1 MTKNRI
7 MAGFAASLLV
17 LGAVNITACS
27 KGKDAKKAEE
37 KKGPGRVAQAVSIA
51 QVATVTINPEI
62 VVAGTVQPQN
72 EAQVFPT
79 ASGAKVTQLLV
90 DVGQNV
96 SAGQV
101 LAKLDARQINADS
114 ELLAAQVRRAKTA
127 LIEAEVQLKTAIQNL
142 NRTTSGPQETA
153 LSLDQAKLAASE
165 AKAQYDRAIAT
176 NDIGALSKEEIE
188 RRKTAWLQ
196 AEARLKGQQGDV
208 SAILQGRNQAVAA
221 AKARLEAAKSDLQV
235 AIAQQNLNN
244 ARQNG
249 GLIVAPVSGLITQR
263 NVKVGEIAGMAG
275 LPMFTITSNNVLE
288 LMAEVAESEIGRLS
302 SGMAANFKG
311 PDGSNVF
318 GTLRLLPAQIDQQ
331 KRTGIAKF
339 TLAPN
344 AAVKSGVFLTG
355 TASAPTR
362 NVTAILASAVIYDAQ
377 GSSVFVMRQDNSV
390 IKQKVVL
397 GARQGDLVE
406 IVTGPAVGTW
416 VVTSGA
422 SFLADNEKIN
432 PTKTAI
438 SNPAQPAKK

>member
-1 MTKNRI
+1 MTKNKLAVR
-7 MAGFAASLLV
+7 FAASLLV
-17 LGAVNITACS
+17 LGAMNLSACS
-27 KGKDAKKAEE
+27 KGKDDKKAEE

-51 QVATVTINPEI
+51 QVANATINPEI
-62 VVAGTVQPQN
+62 IVAGSVQPQN

-79 ASGAKVTQLLV
+79 ASGAKVTQLLA

-101 LAKLDARQINADS
+101 LAKLDARQISADS

-127 LIEAEVQLKTAIQNL
+127 VIEAEVQLKTAVQNL
-142 NRTTSGPQETA
+142 DRTNGGPQESA
-153 LSLDQAKLAASE
+153 LSLEQAKLAATE
-165 AKAQYDRAIAT
+165 AKAQYDRAMAT
-176 NDIGALSKEEIE
+176 NEIGALSKEEIE

-208 SAILQGRNQAVAA
+208 TAILQGRNQAVSA
-221 AKARLEAAKSDLQV
+221 AKARLDAAKSDLQV

-275 LPMFTITSNNVLE
+275 VPMFTISANNVLE
-288 LMAEVAESEIGRLS
+288 LMAEVAESEIGRLAQ
-302 SGMAANFKG
+302 GMSANFKA

-318 GTLRLLPAQIDQQ
+318 GTLRLMPAQIDQQ

-339 TLAPN
+339 TLQGN
-344 AAVKSGVFLTG
+344 QSVKSGVFLTG
-355 TASAPTR
+355 VASAPPR
-362 NVTAILASAVIYDAQ
+362 SVTVIPSSAVIYDSQ

-390 IKQKVVL
+390 LKQKVVL

-406 IVTGPAVGTW
+406 IVTGPAVGSW

-438 SNPAQPAKK
+438 KTPAQPAKQ